1 MRKLF
6 VLLFL
11 LLLTMLAILW
21 RLIPH
26 EDDTAA
32 RLTRH
37 AGFDLIAACNK
48 AAEAE
53 GEPERFIA
61 ADVHPLDDLR
71 EAPGHVA
78 VLVSALEA
86 RHGGL
91 ACRWD
96 GIEPPSLTRAQ

>member
-1 MRKLF
+1 MRTLII
-6 VLLFL
+6 
-11 LLLTMLAILW
+11 LLTLLVLTVLAILW
-21 RLIPH
+21 KLIPH
-26 EDDTAA
+26 EDDAAA

-37 AGFDLIAACNK
+37 AGFDLVTACNE

-53 GEPERFIA
+53 GAPERFTA
-61 ADVHPLDDLR
+61 ADAHPISDLH
-71 EAPGHVA
+71 EGPGHVA

-96 GIEPPSLTRAQ
+96 GIDPPSLTRDQ